1 MEQRLSGDSSLNAP
15 LSSDSGTNFQEML
28 ADDEETIEERLG
40 DSQDLALKKK
50 LLAEAMKTLNE
61 REQAILQKRYLTEH
75 PQTLED
81 LGQEFHISR
90 ERVRQIET
98 KAFEKVKKAMQV
110 SAQKLAL
117 V

>member
-1 MEQRLSGDSSLNAP
+1 MDFCSISNRTDKWRNNKEY
-15 LSSDSGTNFQEML
+15 
-28 ADDEETIEERLG
+28 
-40 DSQDLALKKK
+40 LKQ
-50 LLAEAMKTLNE
+50 LLKEAIKTLSE
-61 REQAILQKRYLTEH
+61 REQAIVQKRYLTEH

-81 LGQEFHISR
+81 LGAEFHISR

-98 KAFEKVKKAMQV
+98 KALEKIKKSMQS

>member
-1 MEQRLSGDSSLNAP
+1 
-15 LSSDSGTNFQEML
+15 
-28 ADDEETIEERLG
+28 
-40 DSQDLALKKK
+40 
-50 LLAEAMKTLNE
+50 MKTLNE